1 MADTTTT
8 AETAATTPTGT
19 ELARIVQGGNN
30 RKTTLAVI
38 GHQFRG
44 ARARKTSDDVS
55 ADYSTETALDM
66 DVADF
71 DTDSFWSAGTPSRLT
86 IPAGAGIIYVELTGQ
101 VISSASAIGAASWTS
116 ITQYSSADAVKRT
129 IGQRVITKD
138 GLTMTLAVS
147 TGPLAVDDGDY
158 FQLRYRDEDT
168 SVVIEGDQTVETF
181 IALTVLGMEPL

>member
-101 VISSASAIGAASWTS
+101 VISSASAAGAASWTS